1 MNVKGEV
8 NVKEKMDALDLI
20 INVLRDHEKAL
31 DDLERRF
38 EKLMRRLDK
47 NDVEEK
53 SIVAGSSDVMSTIL
67 ALLEYQPFSNSSFSF
82 ECKVSADGCCVL
94 TDYRNNR
101 ALSFGRSDIKANI
114 PLWSVNVFEGEEK
127 TDSDP
132 VESCY
137 FDSESSMHAWPIRY
151 VLRAE
156 QHVEKTA

>member
-38 EKLMRRLDK
+38 EKLMHRLDK
-47 NDVEEK
+47 NETEEK
-53 SIVAGSSDVMSTIL
+53 NLVAGSSDVMSTIL
-67 ALLEYQPFSNSSFSF
+67 DLLEYQPFSNSSFSF
-82 ECKVSADGCCVL
+82 ECKTGTDGRCVL

-101 ALSFGRSDIKANI
+101 ALSFGKSDVKANI
-114 PLWSVNVFEGEEK
+114 PLWSVNVFEGEGK

-132 VESCY
+132 VESYY
-137 FDSESSMHAWPIRY
+137 FDSESSMHAWLIRY
-151 VLRAE
+151 VLRTE
-156 QHVEKTA
+156 QRIEKTA